1 MPVIYLET
9 KINSKIGICFDLSRS
24 IDLHQIST
32 VKSNEKAIDGKTKG
46 LIEQGEFVTW
56 QAIHFGIKQ
65 QLSTRITQFE
75 RPFHFRDE
83 QIKGAIKYII
93 HDHYFESEGENT
105 LMKDNFKFES
115 PYSFVG
121 KIFDKIILT
130 NYMTKLLSERNQVIK
145 EYAETNKWKLILHY

>member
-9 KINSKIGICFDLSRS
+9 KIKSKIEICFDLSRS

-32 VKSNEKAIDGKTKG
+32 AKSNEKAIDGKTKG
-46 LIEQGEFVTW
+46 LIEQDEFVTW
-56 QAIHFGIKQ
+56 RAIHFGIKQ
-65 QLSTRITQFE
+65 QLSSRITQFE

-83 QIKGAIKYII
+83 QIKGAFKYII
-93 HDHYFESEGENT
+93 HDHFFESEGENT

-115 PYSFVG
+115 PYSFAG

-145 EYAETNKWKLILHY
+145 EYAETDKWKLILHY